1 MFAMHL
7 SNTKFNLLYCCS
19 NSSSKGEVK
28 VEAVFK
34 AFILHRKYL
43 NHKFLDFGF
52 ALTARSWIVRSFVDD
67 EFVVDTKNW
76 MYLSQTSST
85 YGFWSTFSSNIKS
98 WSVISLSETI
108 PSNFVLMNLWRFL
121 IWCLCFSVYL
131 EKEEFGKRQYVFFA
145 KNLCK
150 TTFKHGRCKTKKEE
164 EKRGA
169 RLAGK
174 CNRQATLAEAEQ
186 ARFLSPPEKFG

>member
-98 WSVISLSETI
+98 WSVISLSIFIRDDTI
-108 PSNFVLMNLWRFL
+108 KLCFDELVTFL
-121 IWCLCFSVYL
+121 IDVFLCS

>member
-1 MFAMHL
+1 
-7 SNTKFNLLYCCS
+7 
-19 NSSSKGEVK
+19 
-28 VEAVFK
+28 
-34 AFILHRKYL
+34 
-43 NHKFLDFGF
+43 
-52 ALTARSWIVRSFVDD
+52 
-67 EFVVDTKNW
+67 

-98 WSVISLSETI
+98 WSVISLSIFIRDDTI
-108 PSNFVLMNLWRFL
+108 KLCFDELVTFL
-121 IWCLCFSVYL
+121 IDVFLCS

-150 TTFKHGRCKTKKEE
+150 TTLKHGRCKTKKEE

>member
-1 MFAMHL
+1 
-7 SNTKFNLLYCCS
+7 
-19 NSSSKGEVK
+19 
-28 VEAVFK
+28 
-34 AFILHRKYL
+34 
-43 NHKFLDFGF
+43 
-52 ALTARSWIVRSFVDD
+52 
-67 EFVVDTKNW
+67 

-98 WSVISLSETI
+98 WSVISLSIFIRDDTI
-108 PSNFVLMNLWRFL
+108 KLCFDELVTFL
-121 IWCLCFSVYL
+121 IDVFLCSEKEELGKRLDFFVS

-150 TTFKHGRCKTKKEE
+150 TTYKHGRCKTKKEE
-164 EKRGA
+164 GKRGA